1 MSEIN
6 AAVEVLAKPH
16 EVLRTL
22 RRLCDAGFDEKK
34 LSVVALHLRAG
45 GCGLSVPMAET
56 GMRSGV
62 GAGSFWENIQQLLH
76 GWACFQMPKLGLVL
90 AAGPLAGWISAA
102 LKNEALFSGLS
113 SLGAGLCSIGI
124 PRSLV
129 PFYEAELKAGRF
141 LLIAH
146 GSTRDVEKAR
156 NTMDRLQRRSEHDS
170 ISSGYPRD

>member
-1 MSEIN
+1 MGEIN

-22 RRLCDAGFDEKK
+22 RRLCDSGFDERR
-34 LSVVALHLRAG
+34 LSVVALYIRAG
-45 GCGLSVPMAET
+45 GCGFSVPITDAALQ
-56 GMRSGV
+56 SGI
-62 GAGSFWENIQQLLH
+62 GACSFWDNVQQLLH
-76 GWACFQMPKLGLVL
+76 GWSCFQMPKLGLVL
-90 AAGPLAGWISAA
+90 AAGPLAGWINAVI
-102 LKNEALFSGLS
+102 KNEAMFSGLS

-146 GSTRDVEKAR
+146 GSTKDVEKAR
-156 NTMDRLQRRSEHDS
+156 STMDRLHRRSGHETN
-170 ISSGYPRD
+170 SSGFPWN